1 MRRYGATENLMKK
14 LLILI
19 CALAIGTAAFAAPA
33 KSAPASAHFTGT
45 IEKYDTATK
54 TLTVK
59 HDGKD
64 TVFQINDKSQ
74 VMNGKSKADASAL
87 AASTGQSV
95 KIDYTMD
102 GSTKVAE
109 KIDVTATHV
118 THTAPAKTMKKK

>member
-1 MRRYGATENLMKK
+1 MKK

-19 CALAIGTAAFAAPA
+19 CTLAIGTAAFAAPR
-33 KSAPASAHFTGT
+33 KGAPSSAHFTGT

-64 TVFQINDKSQ
+64 TIFQINDKSQ

-95 KIDYTMD
+95 KIEYMLE

-118 THTAPAKTMKKK
+118 THAAPAKTMKKK